1 MKAWTASD
9 ATTPWLRERTSP
21 SHLRN
26 PARRTRRPP
35 HSSRRSIQAHRR
47 SPLRPWL
54 LEHQHRRLRTLPGRP
69 PRRSRRLAASYP
81 GLRRDR
87 RQGGVATRDLSL
99 SRLAV
104 VPEVGTNA
112 ASIFIAAMLRDLRQE
127 GRWVSAVTFADESQ
141 GHHGGIYAATNW
153 VYEGRTKPEPRWV
166 DEDGKQVSRLST
178 KSRAAFVM
186 EILGHRVE
194 GRFSKHRYT
203 MRLAAYPPLERPPSP
218 PAWRRAFRRLG
229 VRS

>member
-1 MKAWTASD
+1 MS
-9 ATTPWLRERTSP
+9 ER
-21 SHLRN
+21 H
-26 PARRTRRPP
+26 RP
-35 HSSRRSIQAHRR
+35 IF
-47 SPLRPWL
+47 
-54 LEHQHRRLRTLPGRP
+54 GI
-69 PRRSRRLAASYP
+69 
-81 GLRRDR
+81 RRDELDVR
-87 RQGGVATRDLSL
+87 RIPHAEASKLIAAHHYARGCSNTSTDAYGLFRDDHLVGAAVWLPPTRACAETVDKVEWRRVISL